1 MNLKSQPPNLYSG
14 MVTIREIPVSELED
28 NLAVITID
36 RTVYK
41 RIIYFKKVHDKY
53 SKYYEFVVSDSNT
66 MVVYPIVRS
75 QWSFIIEH
83 NYLYNFKPF
92 AIYEYTYD
100 NSRSKRAKIITQEY
114 IDSKLLVK
122 YEISKEEVLDIVRV
136 LSPKTSQS
144 ERDIMSNKLKNKYK
158 LYGSKTSKRKRI

>member
-1 MNLKSQPPNLYSG
+1 MNLKSPPPKLYSG
-14 MVTIREIPVSELED
+14 MATIREIPISELED

-36 RTVYK
+36 RGIYK
-41 RIIYFKKVHDKY
+41 RVIYFKKVHDMY
-53 SKYYEFVVSDSNT
+53 SKYYEFVISDEDT
-66 MVVYPIVRS
+66 RLVYPIVRS
-75 QWSFIIEH
+75 QWTFIIEH
-83 NYLYNFKPF
+83 NYLYTFKPF
-92 AIYEYTYD
+92 AVYQYDYD
-100 NSRSKRAKIITQEY
+100 NSKSERAKILTQEY